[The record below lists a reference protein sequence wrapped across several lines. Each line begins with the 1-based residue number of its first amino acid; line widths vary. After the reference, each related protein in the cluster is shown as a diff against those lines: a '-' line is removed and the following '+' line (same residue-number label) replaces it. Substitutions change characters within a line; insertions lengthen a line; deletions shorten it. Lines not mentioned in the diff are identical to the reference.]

1 MIPSGRR
8 PRTLPPLRSAL
19 ALALTPALASAW
31 LLAACAR
38 PSPPQSA
45 SAPGAAAPAQT
56 PPAPPIGELVARLSE
71 PGGDFNSDNLIS
83 NESSYLHVMG
93 ALRALGVRGGAYVG
107 VGPDQN
113 FSYIAEIRP
122 TVAFII
128 DIRRDNL
135 LVHLMYKALFARARN
150 RAEYLALWT
159 GRPVPDDVER
169 WTDRPIDAIA
179 AHFDSLPA
187 TPASAAAA
195 HDVVVEGVRRSGVP
209 VSDAEM
215 AYVERVHAAFVQD
228 GLGITF
234 TSRGRMGRPNY
245 PTLRQLVTERDL
257 DGAQAG
263 YLATEERFRFVK
275 DLEARDLVIPVVG
288 NLAGAHA
295 LAAIG
300 KLVAERGEKISA
312 LYTSNVEQYL
322 MRDGGF
328 VPFAQTVARLPRD
341 ERSVIIRSYFGGFG
355 AFGGGH
361 PQSVP
366 GYLSTQVLQTIDA
379 FTAEQARGGF
389 QTYYDV
395 VTKGVVDLR
404 RPRG

>member
-1 MIPSGRR
+1 MTSSGRR
-8 PRTLPPLRSAL
+8 SPFPTYLATAAYVALLAGCARSSPAPAPPASSQ
-19 ALALTPALASAW
+19 PAASA
-31 LLAACAR
+31 A
-38 PSPPQSA
+38 A
-45 SAPGAAAPAQT
+45 SAPPL
-56 PPAPPIGELVARLSE
+56 GELVARLSE

-83 NESSYLHVMG
+83 NESSYLHVVG

-122 TVAFII
+122 SVAFII

-135 LVHLMYKALFARARN
+135 LEHLMFKALFGRARN

-159 GRPVPDDVER
+159 GRPAPRDVER
-169 WTDRPIDAIA
+169 WDGRPVEEIA
-179 AHFDSLPA
+179 AYLDSA
-187 TPASAAAA
+187 AVTPASAQAAR
-195 HDVVVEGVRRSGVP
+195 DVVVDGVRRSGVP
-209 VSDAEM
+209 VTDAEL
-215 AYVERVHAAFVQD
+215 AYIERVHDAFVQD

-245 PTLRQLVTERDL
+245 PTLRQLIAERDL
-257 DGAQAG
+257 DGEQAG
-263 YLATEERFRFVK
+263 YLASEARFRFVK

-288 NLAGAHA
+288 NLAGPHA

-300 KLVAERGEKISA
+300 KLVAERGEKVSA
-312 LYTSNVEQYL
+312 FYTSNVEQYL

-328 VPFAQTVARLPRD
+328 VPFAQTVAALPRD

-366 GYLSTQVLQTIDA
+366 GYLSTQILQTMDA
-379 FTAEQARGGF
+379 FVAEQARGGF

-395 VTKGVVDLR
+395 VTKGVIDLR